1 MSVKPT
7 KNSSKG
13 TDETSESMRALFGA
27 NFRRG
32 RQKAKLTQVAVEE
45 LTGIRQHYISEVAH
59 GLHNLTL
66 GTMMALAQA
75 VGSDVRALL
84 KRPSKRR

>member
-32 RQKAKLTQVAVEE
+32 RQKAKLTQTDVQE
-45 LTGIRQHYISEVAH
+45 LTGIRQHYISEVES

-66 GTMMALAQA
+66 GTMITLAQA
-75 VGSDVRALL
+75 VGTDVRALL
-84 KRPSKRR
+84 KRPPKSR